1 MPSARQ
7 FVTPAKEDVIQ
18 LAREKT
24 VANFCSIAAVMD
36 AFAQPLVRRSQ
47 TYPGDLS
54 TKFGKSFDLL
64 QPFFG
69 KANWITSSKAG
80 VQACPWQ
87 GTGGKR
93 LKSLPSGF
101 AGDGP
106 KIS

>member
-1 MPSARQ
+1 MRGGDREEPPYSILPWA
-7 FVTPAKEDVIQ
+7 PAFEDVIQ

-69 KANWITSSKAG
+69 KANWITSSQAG
-80 VQACPWQ
+80 VQ
-87 GTGGKR
+87 
-93 LKSLPSGF
+93 SLPL
-101 AGDGP
+101 A
-106 KIS
+106 